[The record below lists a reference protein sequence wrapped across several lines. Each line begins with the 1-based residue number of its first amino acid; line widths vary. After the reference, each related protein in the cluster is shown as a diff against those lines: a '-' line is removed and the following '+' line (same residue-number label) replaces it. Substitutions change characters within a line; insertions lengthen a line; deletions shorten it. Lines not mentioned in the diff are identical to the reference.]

1 MKMINLANYDV
12 IDSVT
17 AEDGTKV
24 EVLEIKKLRG
34 SSDLRVAESLYF
46 AAEAGL
52 RVKMV
57 RITINNSKTRVEPGA
72 LYFMKGDLE
81 IKASTGGGILK
92 GLSRKMLT
100 GETFFVNE
108 IHGTGEIWLEPTF
121 GHFLLH
127 NIDKDGGVIV
137 DKSLFYAGTSNLD
150 VSAHKQKNIS
160 SALMGGEGWFQ
171 TKIMGRGIAVLYSPV
186 PVQEILK
193 VDLTKDKLWVDGNF
207 AMMRSLGVNFWVQK
221 SSKSWLSTSVSG
233 EGLLQT
239 FSGEGSVWIA
249 PTEGIYENMS
259 NRSGILDLANAPGSS
274 GTMVGKTKK

>member
-1 MKMINLANYDV
+1 MINLENYDV

-24 EVLEIKKLRG
+24 EILEIKKLRG

-81 IKASTGGGILK
+81 IKASTGGGVLK

-127 NIDKDGGVIV
+127 NIGKDEGVIV

-171 TKIMGRGIAVLYSPV
+171 TKITGRGIAVLYSPV

-221 SSKSWLSTSVSG
+221 SSKSWLATSVSG

-239 FSGEGSVWIA
+239 FAGEGSVWIA
-249 PTEGIYENMS
+249 PTEGVYENMS
-259 NRSGILDLANAPGSS
+259 NRSGIIDMANAPGST
-274 GTMVGKTKK
+274 GTLVGKKKK

>member
-1 MKMINLANYDV
+1 MINLENYDV

-127 NIDKDGGVIV
+127 NIGKDEGVIV

-171 TKIMGRGIAVLYSPV
+171 TKITGRGIAVLYSPV

-193 VDLTKDKLWVDGNF
+193 VDLMKDKLWVDGNF
-207 AMMRSLGVNFWVQK
+207 AMMRSLGVSFWVQK
-221 SSKSWLSTSVSG
+221 SSKSWLATSVSG

-239 FSGEGSVWIA
+239 FAGEGSVWIA

-259 NRSGILDLANAPGSS
+259 NRSGIIDMANAPGSS
-274 GTMVGKTKK
+274 GTVVGKKKK

>member
-1 MKMINLANYDV
+1 MINIDNYEV

-24 EVLEIKKLRG
+24 EILEIKKLKG

-46 AAEAGL
+46 ASEAGL
-52 RVKMV
+52 RAKMV
-57 RITINNSKTRVEPGA
+57 RITITNSKTRVEPGA

-127 NIDKDGGVIV
+127 KINEEGGVIV
-137 DKSLFYAGTSNLD
+137 DKSLFYAGTSQLD
-150 VSAHKQKNIS
+150 ISAFKQKNIS

-171 TKIMGRGIAVLYSPV
+171 TKISGHGIAVLYSPV
-186 PVQEILK
+186 PVTEILK
-193 VDLTKDKLWVDGNF
+193 IDLNNDKLWVDGNF
-207 AMMRSLGVNFWVQK
+207 AMMRNLGVNFWVQK
-221 SSKSWLSTSVSG
+221 SSKSWVATSVSG

-239 FSGEGSVWIA
+239 FAGSGSIWIA

-259 NRSGILDLANAPGSS
+259 SNSGLLNLASQPGSM
-274 GTMVGKTKK
+274 GTNVGKLKK

>member
-1 MKMINLANYDV
+1 MIDLENYDI

-24 EVLEIKKLRG
+24 EILEITKLRG

-57 RITINNSKTRVEPGA
+57 RITISNSKVRVEPGA
-72 LYFMKGDLE
+72 LYFMKGNLE

-108 IHGTGEIWLEPTF
+108 IHGSGEIWLEPTF

-127 NIDKDGGVIV
+127 NTQEDGGVIV

-171 TKIMGRGIAVLYSPV
+171 TKITGHGIAVLYSPV

-193 VDLTKDKLWVDGNF
+193 IKLGADKLWVDGNF
-207 AMMRSLGVNFWVQK
+207 AMMRSIGVNFWVQK
-221 SSKSWLSTSVSG
+221 SSKSWMATSVSG

-239 FSGEGSVWIA
+239 FSGEGNVWIA
-249 PTEGIYENMS
+249 PTEGIYENMIS
-259 NRSGILDLANAPGSS
+259 KSGLVDLANSPGSM
-274 GTMVGKTKK
+274 GTIVGKKK